1 MILKLISFYRKRL
14 SGLKRSP
21 CCRFYPTCSA
31 YAYRAVSE
39 WGAFSGVLLS
49 VYRLLR
55 CQPLCK
61 GGLDPVPRR
70 RRKTV
75 PKSFGGLSPDRYKR
89 LYGGFVPFYTFDQN
103 YDIN

>member
-1 MILKLISFYRKRL
+1 M
-14 SGLKRSP
+14 KRSA
-21 CCRFYPTCSA
+21 CCRFYPSCSA

-39 WGAFSGVLLS
+39 WGAFVGLILS
-49 VYRLLR
+49 IYRLLR

-75 PKSFGGLSPDRYKR
+75 PKSFGYKSRDRFSR
-89 LYGGFVPFYTFDQN
+89 LFIKEKVFYTL
-103 YDIN
+103 